1 MICGTDVGRLT
12 TESFSRESF
21 RLGRLCIEVWRQ
33 ATILEALFS
42 SFGRMPF
49 FFSNGDATRECRM
62 WLVAVLFRV
71 FYFLC
76 ERWIFVFRMD
86 ILVCSEFACL
96 KPIRDRDG
104 IETFLFAFDSLVMSR
119 HQVNVRSSLSM
130 AIRSWVS

>member
-49 FFSNGDATRECRM
+49 FFFQRGRHERM
-62 WLVAVLFRV
+62 PNVA
-71 FYFLC
+71 
-76 ERWIFVFRMD
+76 
-86 ILVCSEFACL
+86 CSCSVSS
-96 KPIRDRDG
+96 
-104 IETFLFAFDSLVMSR
+104 FLFPL
-119 HQVNVRSSLSM
+119 
-130 AIRSWVS
+130 